1 MSEINLSH
9 AFHSDPVIQI
19 RDLCVDYITDN
30 GDFNA
35 VKSVSFDIGKGE
47 VFGLAGESGC
57 GKSTI
62 AFSINRLHKPP
73 AFISGGQILFQG
85 KDILRLSNKELS
97 ALRWSEIAMVFQSAM
112 NSLNP
117 VLTIQEQFADVL
129 RHHQGLSN
137 EQAKDRAEKLLD
149 LVNIPRDRL
158 GEYPH
163 QFSGGMRQ
171 RLVIAI
177 ALSLNPKLII
187 MDEPTTPL
195 HPKIVG
201 LVPQY
206 SRCSQAARATRS
218 TSMSQPIIQM
228 KNVIKEF
235 TVGGGFAKEETFRAL
250 QGVSFDLYA
259 GRTLALV
266 GESGCGKSTC
276 ARLITKVYPASEGE
290 ILFNGTNINDII
302 SRHDIQDYRSKVQM
316 VFQDPFGSLNPTHT
330 IRHHLTRPLKI
341 HKQVQHDRE
350 IPARLDELLKLVELP
365 EETLNKCP
373 HELSGGQRQRV
384 NLARALAVGS
394 QIILADEPTSMLD
407 VSIRLGVLNLM
418 QRMKQEL
425 GIGFLY
431 ITHDLATAHYIAEET
446 AVMYKGQI
454 VEWGDTHA
462 ILKNPQHPYT
472 KLLISAVPDPD
483 LPFGNLV
490 KNEPNYSIDADEIR
504 HRSSVVVDEYDQVG
518 PNHFV
523 KQWIETA

>member
-1 MSEINLSH
+1 
-9 AFHSDPVIQI
+9 
-19 RDLCVDYITDN
+19 
-30 GDFNA
+30 
-35 VKSVSFDIGKGE
+35 
-47 VFGLAGESGC
+47 
-57 GKSTI
+57 
-62 AFSINRLHKPP
+62 
-73 AFISGGQILFQG
+73 
-85 KDILRLSNKELS
+85 
-97 ALRWSEIAMVFQSAM
+97 
-112 NSLNP
+112 
-117 VLTIQEQFADVL
+117 
-129 RHHQGLSN
+129 
-137 EQAKDRAEKLLD
+137 
-149 LVNIPRDRL
+149 
-158 GEYPH
+158 
-163 QFSGGMRQ
+163 
-171 RLVIAI
+171 
-177 ALSLNPKLII
+177 
-187 MDEPTTPL
+187 
-195 HPKIVG
+195 
-201 LVPQY
+201 
-206 SRCSQAARATRS
+206 
-218 TSMSQPIIQM
+218 MSQPIIQM
-228 KNVIKEF
+228 KNVLKEF

-290 ILFNGTNINDII
+290 ILFNGTNINDIT

-365 EETLNKCP
+365 EETLNKYP

-523 KQWIETA
+523 KQWIEAA